1 MSNKFDIFI
10 SYRREG
16 GYDTAKHLYDLLI
29 RDGYRVSFDIDTL
42 RNGDFDVQLYERIDQ
57 CKDFL
62 LIVDQHAFDR
72 CLDPN
77 SVPQEDW
84 LRCELAY
91 ALKKNKNIIPVF
103 LSGVKGFPRDLPED
117 IAKVAVKNG
126 PEYNR
131 YHFNSFYKDLKKRF
145 LKSLSINKIWKG
157 LGLGLLFIIIV
168 FGVAFFIVHQPYVE
182 PIPSISPITT
192 DTIDE
197 QIAKAPKKRLL
208 TPEEEAFVKFT
219 GHFLHLETQS
229 IMWDLVLDPIG
240 KDASIDLEEI
250 HGDIS
255 EYCNVTNIKKSLG
268 YMGTDFHMPE
278 YWEVTSFNI
287 ATDLKS
293 AEIGLLLNFSER
305 TDLPCGAHCTLK
317 LELDDY
323 DNLRVSYSGGSASP
337 WIIPEEYGYKEKFM
351 RQ

>member
-1 MSNKFDIFI
+1 MKEKYDIFI

-16 GYDTAKHLYDLLI
+16 GYDTAKHLNDLLV

-42 RNGDFDVQLYERIDQ
+42 RNGDFDIQLYERIDQ
-57 CKDFL
+57 CKDFI

-72 CLDPN
+72 CLEPY
-77 SVPQEDW
+77 SVPQNDW

-91 ALKKNKNIIPVF
+91 ALQKNKNIIPIF
-103 LSGVKGFPRDLPED
+103 LSGVKGFPLNLPED
-117 IAKVAVKNG
+117 IAKVKVKNG

-131 YHFNSFYKDLKKRF
+131 YHFNAFYEDLKKRF
-145 LKSLSINKIWKG
+145 LRSQSINKIRKG
-157 LGLGLLFIIIV
+157 LGMGLLSIIIV
-168 FGVAFFIVHQPYVE
+168 LGITIFIIHLTYVE
-182 PIPSISPITT
+182 SIPSMSQITS
-192 DTIDE
+192 DNVDE
-197 QIAKAPKKRLL
+197 QIASTPKKRVL

-250 HGDIS
+250 HGDIP
-255 EYCNVTNIKKSLG
+255 EYGNVTNIKNSLG

-278 YWEVTSFNI
+278 YWQITSFNM
-287 ATDLKS
+287 ARDLKS
-293 AEIGLLLNFSER
+293 AEIELLLNFSER

-323 DNLRVSYSGGSASP
+323 NNLRVSFCSGSASP
-337 WIIPEEYGYKEKFM
+337 WIIPEEYGYKEKFI
-351 RQ
+351 RE